1 MKAKHN
7 GGFSLIEVLIA
18 MVILAMIVVPTCT
31 ALVMSTKINA
41 KTEALTQAQL
51 AVSSA
56 VETLMSKGIDPSLFD
71 NEETKKI
78 VDETSFPG
86 LTVTVAPVYEQDDA
100 PETQLPYYEVTVTYS
115 AEGDELAKV
124 VTFIRKALP
133 QTTTPPE
140 TEVEG

>member
-56 VETLMSKGIDPSLFD
+56 VETLMAKGIQTDYKDTALTELTQADDIVYPEYAELRKTYTGLCYSKDENQFSLRVLWVVEKED
-71 NEETKKI
+71 SCYKVQAISKDGLVVVET
-78 VDETSFPG
+78 
-86 LTVTVAPVYEQDDA
+86 TVRA
-100 PETQLPYYEVTVTYS
+100 
-115 AEGDELAKV
+115 G
-124 VTFIRKALP
+124 
-133 QTTTPPE
+133 
-140 TEVEG
+140 

>member
-56 VETLMSKGIDPSLFD
+56 VETLMSKGIDSDKLG
-71 NEETKKI
+71 
-78 VDETSFPG
+78 DEKNNFVYGESFPG

-100 PETQLPYYEVTVTYS
+100 SETQLPYYEVTVTYS

>member
-56 VETLMSKGIDPSLFD
+56 VETLMSKGIDPSLFN

-86 LTVTVAPVYEQDDA
+86 VTVTVAPVYEQDDA
-100 PETQLPYYEVTVTYS
+100 SETQLPYYEVTVTYS

>member
-56 VETLMSKGIDPSLFD
+56 VETLMSKGIDPSLF
-71 NEETKKI
+71 NNGETKI

-86 LTVTVAPVYEQDDA
+86 LTVTVESVDGQA
-100 PETQLPYYEVTVTYS
+100 YYKVTVTYYEDDD
-115 AEGDELAKV
+115 ALVTVD
-124 VTFIRKALP
+124 TFIRKALP

>member
-56 VETLMSKGIDPSLFD
+56 VETLMSKGIDPSLFNNN
-71 NEETKKI
+71 NEETKI
-78 VDETSFPG
+78 VDKTSFPG
-86 LTVTVAPVYEQDDA
+86 LTVTVESVDGQA
-100 PETQLPYYEVTVTYS
+100 YYKVTVTYYE
-115 AEGDELAKV
+115 ADDALV
-124 VTFIRKALP
+124 TVDTFIRKALP